1 MRRKHSAIEGEIL
14 RTAAAIFGERGY
26 QATTL
31 DDIAVAARISR
42 GTFYSYFP
50 SKDELLRR
58 MYREVISSTQAA
70 IEKIA
75 TEDLPVPEKLRRIVR
90 FLVSYLATHK
100 PLMQVFFSE
109 LLSLPSTMSRSVAQA
124 NRAFCAVIE
133 RVVEEGVRTGVFI
146 PLHPKRFT
154 YMLLGACNWMHRWYR
169 PGGEWTPDMIADEII
184 RIVES
189 GCLQQQTETGETVL
203 LREMRALREEVK
215 QMRASGRMEP
225 ECLQRGV
232 HDTPKSGKR
241 KERNRAA
248 DPASSVKINRSAEG
262 E

>member
-1 MRRKHSAIEGEIL
+1 MGRKHSGIEAEIL
-14 RTAAAIFGERGY
+14 RAAETIFSERGY

-31 DDIAVAARISR
+31 DDLAVAAKISR
-42 GTFYSYFP
+42 ATFYSYFP

-58 MYREVISSTQAA
+58 MYRQVISTTQAS
-70 IEKIA
+70 IERIA
-75 TEDLPVPEKLRRIVR
+75 REDLPAPEKLRRIVR

-109 LLSLPSTMSRSVAQA
+109 LLSLPSAMSRSVTQA

-133 RVVEEGVRTGVFI
+133 QVVEEGVRTGVFI

-169 PGGEWTPDMIADEII
+169 PGGAWTPDMIADEII

-189 GCLQQQTETGETVL
+189 GCLQPQTETDEAVL
-203 LREMRALREEVK
+203 LREVRAMREEVR
-215 QMRASGRMEP
+215 QIRVSGQQDQKHV
-225 ECLQRGV
+225 QRSANNA
-232 HDTPKSGKR
+232 TKSVKR
-241 KERNRAA
+241 GERNRGSR
-248 DPASSVKINRSAEG
+248 PAKTPAK
-262 E
+262 